1 MSTPTG
7 RGRRG
12 RMASANTNSSN
23 GKVILIALEG
33 GAGIRMGKRCEIT
46 AKYTKYSTHNAEMHL

>member
-1 MSTPTG
+1 
-7 RGRRG
+7 
-12 RMASANTNSSN
+12 MASANTNSSN

-46 AKYTKYSTHNAEMHL
+46 AKSTKYSTHKAEMHL